1 MLQRINL
8 TRKVSEETSNSKK
21 FLLKAARGNVFIQEF
36 DENRFQVQ
44 LKTLQEYFTDL
55 DCNACIRSVTDTL
68 QNIKVQ
74 SHLSEV
80 FKLTKLL
87 LVLLATNATG
97 ERIFSLLKLFKSY
110 LRLTMKQSRLNY
122 LMILIAYKNQLDRLN
137 LTKIALDFINKNYP
151 QKHILGKFN

>member
-1 MLQRINL
+1 M
-8 TRKVSEETSNSKK
+8 
-21 FLLKAARGNVFIQEF
+21 LKAARGNVFIQEF

-55 DCNACIRSVTDTL
+55 DCSACIRSITDAL
-68 QNIKVQ
+68 QNLKVQ

-87 LVLLATNATG
+87 LVLPATNATG